1 MSVSSALRYVPGR
14 VGICLPLVA
23 VAVLLG
29 ACSGSKDDKK
39 AAGQAVAKVNKSE
52 LTVHQ
57 INFVLS
63 QQRGLRP
70 EQTDAASRQIL
81 ERLIDQELALQKAA
95 DQKLDRDARVVAQL
109 EAARRD
115 IISRAYFDRVGDG
128 APKPTPAEVKKYYDA
143 NPALFAERKVY
154 QLQEINI
161 EAAPDKA
168 RGLGDVLKKARSI
181 NEFVDYLKANGFKFA
196 GNQIVRGAEQLPMN
210 LLPTLSGMT
219 AGQSVFNVTPTG
231 GSVLV
236 VLGAR
241 SQPVEEKQA
250 QAVIEQ
256 FLFNDQKRRLVAQ
269 DLKSLRGAA
278 EIKYL
283 GKFADAAKTGVPAA
297 PAAAVTPAEVAASAV
312 GANPAL
318 QGATG
323 LPMNPATAASGSL
336 DSKTI
341 TKGLGLK

>member
-1 MSVSSALRYVPGR
+1 MSVSSRLRFAPVR
-14 VGICLPLVA
+14 VGIWLPLVV
-23 VAVLLG
+23 VAALVS
-29 ACSGSKDDKK
+29 ACSGGKDEKK

-109 EAARRD
+109 EAARRE
-115 IISRAYFDRVGDG
+115 IISRAYFERVGDG

-143 NPALFAERKVY
+143 TPALFADRRVY

-168 RGLGDVLKKARSI
+168 RGLGDVLKKAKSI

-196 GNQIVRGAEQLPMN
+196 GNQVVRGAEQLPMN
-210 LLPTLSGMT
+210 LLPALSGMS

-231 GSVLV
+231 ASVLV
-236 VLGAR
+236 LLGAK

-250 QAVIEQ
+250 QAAIEQ

-269 DLKSLRGAA
+269 DLKSLRSSA
-278 EIKYL
+278 EITYL
-283 GKFADAAKTGVPAA
+283 GKFADAAKAGAAVA
-297 PAAAVTPAEVAASAV
+297 PAAAATPAEVAASAV
-312 GANPAL
+312 GAVPAL
-318 QGATG
+318 QGSAG
-323 LPMNPATAASGSL
+323 VPINPSTAASGLL
-336 DSKTI
+336 DSNTI